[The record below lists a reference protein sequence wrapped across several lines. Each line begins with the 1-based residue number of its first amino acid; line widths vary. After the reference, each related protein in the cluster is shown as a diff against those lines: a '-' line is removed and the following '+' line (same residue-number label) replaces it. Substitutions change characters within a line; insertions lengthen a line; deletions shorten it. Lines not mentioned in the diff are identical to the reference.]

1 MHSQYYES
9 CSEVTEA
16 LCKPLVSSYNS
27 KCKTLVPTRDLEMG
41 IKGHLLR
48 ESGVPSRQETVK
60 DASSTEHEMCIFT
73 VKFSNSIDQP

>member
-1 MHSQYYES
+1 
-9 CSEVTEA
+9 
-16 LCKPLVSSYNS
+16 
-27 KCKTLVPTRDLEMG
+27 MG